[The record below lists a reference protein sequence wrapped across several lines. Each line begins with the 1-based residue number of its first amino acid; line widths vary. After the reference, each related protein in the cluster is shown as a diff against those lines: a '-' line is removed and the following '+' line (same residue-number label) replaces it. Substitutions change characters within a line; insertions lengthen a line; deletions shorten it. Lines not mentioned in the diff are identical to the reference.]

1 MKILI
6 AACAAA
12 FVYGL
17 TSQAWAQNDIPE
29 KLSPMVTLEAALVRA
44 LEAAPAIKARQE
56 AMKASEG
63 TLEQAGIRPMPSF
76 SLEAENILGTG
87 VFNGFNQTETTFSL
101 DQKIERGGKRGAR
114 IGLAQSERHM
124 TRLSAMIT
132 RQNIIFEVR
141 KAYIDA
147 MTSAAVLKNAR
158 SRAETTQKLVE
169 VVNLRIRSARDSS
182 AAGERLTARIMAENA
197 DVAQAEYALNNAKR
211 RLSALWGDGSYD
223 FTIDKKSFYDARYQ
237 AKPAQ
242 LNHRVSAPELRL
254 AEAAEDNASAALILE
269 QANSKLDPTVR
280 LGVRQFQQ
288 SGDVAAVMSFSMPFS
303 FSNSNRGNIARAAAQ
318 RRRSAWLVRDAK
330 MQFDRDYNSN
340 LETLHAAR
348 AEIDAFRNEIIP
360 QAKFALDKTRTGYGR
375 GAFIYLD
382 VMAAQRALQEY
393 MGREILALRRFHL
406 AAAALDRLSAAY
418 EDPLSVEGNIQ

>member
-17 TSQAWAQNDIPE
+17 IPQVWAQNDVPDEPLPI
-29 KLSPMVTLEAALVRA
+29 VTLKAALARV
-44 LEAAPAIKARQE
+44 LEVAPVIKARGE
-56 AMKASEG
+56 AMNASDG
-63 TLEQAGIRPMPSF
+63 TLEQAGIRPTPSF

-87 VFNGFNQTETTFSL
+87 IFNGFNQTETTFSL

-114 IGLAQSERHM
+114 IGLAESERHI
-124 TRLSAMIT
+124 TRLSALVT
-132 RQNIIFEVR
+132 RQNVIFEVR

-147 MTSAAVLKNAR
+147 MTSAAVLKNAQN
-158 SRAETTQKLVE
+158 RAETTQKLVE

-197 DVAQAEYALNNAKR
+197 DVDQARYALNNAKR
-211 RLSALWGDGSYD
+211 RLSALWGEASYD
-223 FTIDKKSFYDARYQ
+223 FTIDKDSFYDALYQ

-242 LNHRVSAPELRL
+242 PSHRAPDLRL
-254 AEAAEDNASAALILE
+254 AKATEKRASAALILE
-269 QANSKLDPTVR
+269 QANSKLDPTLR
-280 LGVRQFQQ
+280 LGVRQFQR

-303 FSNSNRGNIARAAAQ
+303 FSNSNSGNIARAAAE
-318 RRRSAWLVRDAK
+318 RRRSMWLSRDAK

-340 LETLHAAR
+340 LETLRAAR
-348 AEIDAFRNEIIP
+348 AEIDAFRNGIIP
-360 QAKFALDKTRTGYGR
+360 QAKSALDKTRIGYGR

-382 VMAAQRALQEY
+382 VMEAQRTLQEY
-393 MGREILALRRFHL
+393 QTRETLALRRFHL

-418 EDPLSVEGNIQ
+418 EGPLSVEGNIQ